1 MKKLVLVALLCA
13 SFGVASPAWSGPLEN
28 IILSCSK
35 MQDSEVRLA
44 CYDKLAAAV
53 KETTEK
59 AKGSGLTKV
68 GNWVVFRGTSKM
80 DDSKR
85 FSALLLPPDGEF
97 DKDPVLSLSCQENS
111 TRALIAWEVFL
122 GSQDTVKVQY
132 RIDKKPAKT
141 ESWPMAT
148 DNKSTFAP
156 RDIAFAKSLRGAKS
170 LIARV
175 NTYSQGRRTAEFD
188 LTGVDEVLDE
198 LAATCNWK

>member
-1 MKKLVLVALLCA
+1 MKRLFWATLLCL
-13 SFGVASPAWSGPLEN
+13 SFGVSPYAWSGPLEN

-44 CYDKLAAAV
+44 CYDRLAAAV

-68 GNWVVFRGTSKM
+68 GNWVVSRGTSKM

-122 GSQDTVKVQY
+122 GSQDTARVQY

-148 DNKSTFAP
+148 DSRATFAP
-156 RDIAFAKSLRGAKS
+156 RDIAFAKSLRGAKT
-170 LIARV
+170 LVARV
-175 NTYSQGRRTAEFD
+175 STYSQGTRTAEFD

>member
-1 MKKLVLVALLCA
+1 MKRLFLATLLCL
-13 SFGVASPAWSGPLEN
+13 SFGVSPYAWSGPLESV
-28 IILSCSK
+28 ILSCAK
-35 MQDSEVRLA
+35 LQDTEARLA
-44 CYDKLAAAV
+44 CYDKLASV
-53 KETTEK
+53 IKEAEEK
-59 AKGSGLTKV
+59 NKDGEWSKV
-68 GNWVVFRGTSKM
+68 GNWVVSRGTSKM
-80 DDSKR
+80 DDSKK
-85 FSALLLPPDGEF
+85 FSALLLPPNGELN
-97 DKDPVLSLSCQENS
+97 KDPVLSLSCQENS
-111 TRALIAWEVFL
+111 TRTIILWESFL
-122 GSQDTVKVQY
+122 GSRDTVKVQY

-175 NTYSQGRRTAEFD
+175 DTYSQGRKTVEFD